1 MQSTF
6 GRVLLP
12 MLAALA
18 LATQGPP
25 ATDIFVAE
33 LVLGAGEPRVGTPR
47 NVTRR
52 PGYDNQPA
60 FLPDGRA
67 FLYTSVRDDG
77 QADIYRYDL
86 AADSSARITVT
97 TESEYSATPL
107 PGGGFAVVRVEKDS
121 TQRLWRFDAAGE
133 NPTLV
138 LERVQPVGYFA
149 FGDDHTL
156 GLFVLGRPTSFQVAD
171 TRTGRA
177 DPIATDIGRTIQKVP
192 GKRAVTFVRRLSEAE
207 WWITEFDLDTRVANP
222 LVRTLEG
229 VDLYTWTPAGTLL
242 AGSGSKIYR
251 LSLGATWVEL
261 ADLAGAGLTS
271 ITRLAVSP
279 AGDRLAIVALPTT
292 GDSR

>member
-1 MQSTF
+1 
-6 GRVLLP
+6 

-18 LATQGPP
+18 LTTQGPP
-25 ATDIFVAE
+25 ATDIFVAD
-33 LVLGAGEPRVGTPR
+33 LVPGAGGPRVGTPH
-47 NVTRR
+47 NATRR

-67 FLYTSVRDDG
+67 FLYTSVREDG

-86 AADSSARITVT
+86 AADSSVRVTVT

-107 PGGGFAVVRVEKDS
+107 PAGGFAVVRVEKDS
-121 TQRLWRFDAAGE
+121 TQRLWRFDAAGQ
-133 NPTLV
+133 NPVLV
-138 LERVQPVGYFA
+138 LEHVKPVGYFA
-149 FGDDHTL
+149 YGDDHTL
-156 GLFVLGRPTSFQVAD
+156 GLFVLGRPASFQIAD

-177 DPIATDIGRTIQKVP
+177 DTIVADIGRTIQKVP
-192 GKRAVTFVRRLSEAE
+192 GKRAVSFVRRLSDIE
-207 WWITEFDLDTRVANP
+207 WWITEFDLDTKVLRP
-222 LVRTLEG
+222 LVRTLDG
-229 VDLYTWTPAGTLL
+229 VDLYTWTPTGTLL

-251 LSLGATWVEL
+251 LSIAGTWVEL

-279 AGDRLAIVALPTT
+279 SGDRLAIVALPNT

>member
-1 MQSTF
+1 
-6 GRVLLP
+6 

-18 LATQGPP
+18 LVSQGPP

-33 LVLGAGEPRVGTPR
+33 LVLGAGGPRVGTPR

-86 AADSSARITVT
+86 AADSSTRVTVT

-107 PGGGFAVVRVEKDS
+107 PGGGFAVVRVEPDS
-121 TQRLWRFDAAGE
+121 TQRVWRFDAAGQ
-133 NPTLV
+133 NPVLV
-138 LERVQPVGYFA
+138 LERVKPVGYFA

-156 GLFVLGRPTSFQVAD
+156 GMFVLGRPASFQVAD

-177 DPIATDIGRTIQKVP
+177 DTIAVDSGRTIQKGP
-192 GKRAVTFVRRLSEAE
+192 GKRAVSFVRRLSATE
-207 WWITEFDLDTRVANP
+207 WWITTFDLDTRVLNP
-222 LVRTLEG
+222 LVQTLAD

-242 AGSGSKIYR
+242 AASGSKIYR
-251 LSLGATWVEL
+251 LSMASTWVEL
-261 ADLAGAGLTS
+261 ADLAKAGLTS

-279 AGDRLAIVALPTT
+279 AGDRIAIVALPTT